1 MNDNVLCMSAIDED
15 SARWDTTPSLGQHVN
30 EAKRRGFSEQQCAR
44 LSGRFTEPQISRA
57 RFAQASSKWVC
68 DKALD
73 DYQPKWR
80 INYNYREHISEAK
93 RRGYSE
99 LQCGRLSGRFT
110 DTQIAKSNSNPQIIV
125 QSSSNFVDTSD
136 RKVNTCRIAIQTSTP
151 KWDPAHYDWVLN
163 ARGQGLSETECA
175 RITGRFTN
183 NQILPARTDPVKSLI
198 SSLSDET
205 LCHYAIYPNGRY
217 NTPYAERTDHELL
230 VDEARNR
237 GFSEQVCARMKGQF
251 TETQIA
257 SVSSTVPHKKASK
270 LAASHVSSKK
280 HNVDNPAS
288 STNLRDLHEYSSQTL
303 CFVAIQDK
311 KPEWKIL
318 PGYQTYIKEAKR
330 RRLSEQKCARLTG
343 RFEEVQ
349 IANASSTRR
358 KQVKSDIVQEAQ
370 RLLIN
375 LGHLQGRADG
385 MAGNQTLAAVK
396 AFQESRSLSQT
407 GEINDSLVTSL
418 KQADRERVQTAKV
431 DVAKSL
437 AQLREERR
445 IEEARLAELK
455 IQTKKREKNL
465 AALSQPQP
473 TKNAIPSNINF
484 GEYHALVIG
493 INNYKNLPKLRTAVA
508 DAKAIGDVLKTRYG
522 FSVTTLIDPTR
533 AEIFEKLDVLRAR
546 LKFSDNLLIYYAGH
560 GWLDKAGNEGY
571 WQPANARN
579 DQQAGWVSNASITT
593 NLRAIKAKHVMV
605 MADSCYSGKL
615 VRGSKAPTRGIEL
628 ASINAE
634 ASSYLQKM
642 ARRKTRVAMTSG
654 NLEPVQDGDNKHSPF
669 ARAIL
674 QALNENERVIDGIR
688 LFNAILQPVVANTD
702 QTPQYAPIRNA
713 GHSDGSFLFVRR
725 K

>member
-1 MNDNVLCMSAIDED
+1 MPRLSLTVIALFMLLAVPAVGADLQKGYAAHRNGDYTTALSELRPLAAQGD
-15 SARWDTTPSLGQHVN
+15 SAAQNMLG
-30 EAKRRGFSEQQCAR
+30 
-44 LSGRFTEPQISRA
+44 IM
-57 RFAQASSKWVC
+57 
-68 DKALD
+68 
-73 DYQPKWR
+73 YQNGQGVR
-80 INYNYREHISEAK
+80 
-93 RRGYSE
+93 
-99 LQCGRLSGRFT
+99 Q
-110 DTQIAKSNSNPQIIV
+110 
-125 QSSSNFVDTSD
+125 NF
-136 RKVNTCRIAIQTSTP
+136 RIAGEWYEAAAQ
-151 KWDPAHYDWVLN
+151 KGFARAQYNLGVLYYE
-163 ARGQGLSETECA
+163 GQGVT
-175 RITGRFTN
+175 
-183 NQILPARTDPVKSLI
+183 
-198 SSLSDET
+198 
-205 LCHYAIYPNGRY
+205 
-217 NTPYAERTDHELL
+217 
-230 VDEARNR
+230 RNYKT
-237 GFSEQVCARMKGQF
+237 ALKWY
-251 TETQIA
+251 
-257 SVSSTVPHKKASK
+257 K
-270 LAASHVSSKK
+270 LAAEQGDDFAQFNLGNMLKNGDGVPQNYEAAFKWLTRSAEQGTDRAQYVLGVMYATGQFVTRNYKTAFKWFKLAAEKGLAKGQYGMGTLYHRGNGVPLDHSTALKWY
-280 HNVDNPAS
+280 NLAS
-288 STNLRDLHEYSSQTL
+288 NQGLAIAQTNLKKLQKEIAEIENNKESGAPMYDSSVCQRALTGIINPRWETAAHARHAVTEAKSRGFTVQKCFEATGWLTESELAKRQGQTILSNSTTSIATTGSNQFAKREPVFEAQTL
-303 CFVAIQDK
+303 
-311 KPEWKIL
+311 
-318 PGYQTYIKEAKR
+318 
-330 RRLSEQKCARLTG
+330 
-343 RFEEVQ
+343 
-349 IANASSTRR
+349 
-358 KQVKSDIVQEAQ
+358 
-370 RLLIN
+370 LIS
-375 LGHLQGRADG
+375 LGHLHGRADG
-385 MAGNQTLAAVK
+385 VAGPKTIAAIK
-396 AFQESRSLSQT
+396 SFQLSQNDAPT
-407 GEINDSLVTSL
+407 GEIDDELVASL
-418 KQADRERVQTAKV
+418 KLADQERVTKAKL
-431 DVAKSL
+431 DERKSL
-437 AQLREERR
+437 AQLRDERLR
-445 IEEARLAELK
+445 EEARLAELK

-615 VRGSKAPTRGIEL
+615 VRGANTQARGIEL

-654 NLEPVQDGDNKHSPF
+654 NLEPVQDGDKKHSPF

-725 K
+725 E